1 MWLRQIREEGRCLWL
16 FLSLLSLLLLY
27 PHLETGEAGSFLLVL
42 LYTLV
47 CLLAVWVSTT
57 SRRRMLFAVATG
69 FPMLLASW
77 SSLFSSD
84 PPYLV
89 IFWASAT
96 VFFVVTTATLFGYV
110 ARSEEVTHDQ
120 IYGGISV
127 YLLLG
132 LTWFAL
138 YNLVEILAPGSFRGL
153 SEVDGPFPIPSEL
166 LYYSF
171 ITLTTVGYGDI
182 TPVNSYARSLAMLEA
197 ISGVLFVATFVARL
211 VSMYRPD
218 DK

>member
-1 MWLRQIREEGRCLWL
+1 
-16 FLSLLSLLLLY
+16 
-27 PHLETGEAGSFLLVL
+27 
-42 LYTLV
+42 
-47 CLLAVWVSTT
+47 
-57 SRRRMLFAVATG
+57 MLFAVATG

-89 IFWASAT
+89 TFWASAT
-96 VFFVVTTATLFGYV
+96 LFFVVTTATLFTYV

-132 LTWFAL
+132 LTWFAI
-138 YNLVEILAPGSFRGL
+138 YNLLEILTPGSFRGL

-182 TPVNSYARSLAMLEA
+182 TPVNSYARSLAILEA

-218 DK
+218 DN